1 MNCPMSNSTRLC
13 RALIR
18 DAGGLDASP
27 IKAGE
32 GIDRHSQIATTSD
45 CIAGSIRN
53 HTLRRHKKVFTGR
66 KSTIQT
72 PVLHTIGCDLT
83 LRSAFTGAARTV
95 KRGPEEEAS
104 FGAG

>member
-32 GIDRHSQIATTSD
+32 GIDRHSRIATTSD

-83 LRSAFTGAARTV
+83 LSIRVHRRGANG